1 MSGTLSPRSA
11 GRIPAGP
18 FLVLFL
24 VWGAVGVAGLVWV
37 AGRLA
42 ALVTGRGWDTGP
54 GFGTEFAA
62 ALVRGQWE
70 RLWPGVPAPL
80 VAVFAGVL
88 LALVVAVAGGGWWL
102 WVGRRPRA
110 DDPLPALASP
120 ADVATLLPAGAL
132 GRARRLRPSLSA
144 TPDKA
149 VRPAE
154 VGVLLGA
161 LVLVRSRVGPALRAS
176 WEDVLLAIMAPRAGK
191 TTALAV
197 NAVLDAPGVV
207 IATSNKAD
215 LWAATAPLR
224 AAQGQMWTFDPQT
237 ITHGRQEW
245 WWNPLAAVTSVE
257 EANRL
262 AGHFIQE
269 IQGKD
274 SRRDFWA
281 PAARRLLTAL
291 LLAAACSGGSLWDVQ
306 RWLSDTG
313 AREPSRV
320 LKDHGYLQSA
330 IALEGTQAGA
340 PDTREG
346 VYETA
351 RTAAACL
358 ENPAIMA
365 WVTPPS
371 GRHLAQFPVT
381 AFVAANTGTL
391 HLLSKD
397 GAGAAAP
404 LVGAL
409 VDQVLRAAVQ
419 HAETRG
425 GRLDPPMMAVLDEAA
440 NICKIDDLPELY
452 SHFGSR
458 GIVPLTILQSYR
470 QGVGVWGETGM
481 DTLWG
486 ASTVKLIGAG
496 MDDDRFAESIS
507 RLVGDHDVAVSSFS
521 RGHDGRVSESVG
533 LRRQRVLGPEA
544 VRALP
549 MGTALVMAT
558 GARVAMAKLLPW
570 YAGERAA
577 EISAAVRTSTEA
589 ITRGANLPGQPIDR
603 AAKGETG

>member
-1 MSGTLSPRSA
+1 MSGTLAPRSA
-11 GRIPAGP
+11 GRMPAGP
-18 FLVLFL
+18 FLVLSL
-24 VWGAVGVAGLVWV
+24 VWGAVGVAALVWV

-42 ALVTGRGWDTGP
+42 ALVTGKGWNTGP
-54 GFGTEFAA
+54 GFGTGFVAG
-62 ALVRGQWE
+62 LVRGQWG

-88 LALVVAVAGGGWWL
+88 LALVVALAGVGWWL
-102 WVGRRPRA
+102 WIGRRPRA

-120 ADVATLLPAGAL
+120 ADVATLVPAGAL
-132 GRARRLRPSLSA
+132 KRARTLRPSLA
-144 TPDKA
+144 GIRDKA

-161 LVLVRSRVGPALRAS
+161 LMLVRNTVGPTLRAS

-224 AAQGQMWTFDPQT
+224 AARGRVWTFDPQA
-237 ITHGRQEW
+237 ITHGRQDW
-245 WWNPLAAVTSVE
+245 WWSPLAAVTSVE

-291 LLAAACSGGSLWDVQ
+291 LLAAASSGGSLWEVQ
-306 RWLSDTG
+306 RWLSDTAAG
-313 AREPSRV
+313 EPSRL
-320 LKDHGYLQSA
+320 LKAHGYLQSA

-358 ENPAIMA
+358 ENPEIMT

-371 GRHLAQFPVT
+371 SRHFPEFPV
-381 AFVAANTGTL
+381 AEFVAVGAGAL
-391 HLLSKD
+391 YLLSKD

-425 GRLDPPMMAVLDEAA
+425 GRLDPPLVAVLDEAA

-470 QGVGVWGETGM
+470 QGVGVWGENGM

-486 ASTVKLIGAG
+486 AATVKLIGAG

-507 RLVGDHDVAVSSFS
+507 RLVGDHDVSVSSFS

-549 MGTALVMAT
+549 VGAALVMAT
-558 GARVAMAKLLPW
+558 GARVGMVKLLPW
-570 YAGERAA
+570 YNGDRAA
-577 EISAAVRTSTEA
+577 EINAAVKTSTEA
-589 ITRGANLPGQPIDR
+589 ITRGANVPGRPSDPR
-603 AAKGETG
+603 TGETG